1 MSKEHIN
8 GKEGCG
14 MIRIDAAKLIFTVIN
29 LLVLVVAMRIFLFK
43 PVQNIIAKRQE
54 EADKQLL
61 EAAQKQEAAAV
72 LEQKY
77 SDTLNN
83 IEEEKKKA
91 LSEARKDADTA
102 YQKII
107 DDANKKADKIKEDA
121 VIEAENTKTQII
133 KKAEKEIADMVVS
146 AATKVVAGTD
156 NVSADN
162 SLYDEFLNKAGEE

>member
-1 MSKEHIN
+1 
-8 GKEGCG
+8 
-14 MIRIDAAKLIFTVIN
+14 MIRIDAANLIFTVIN

-61 EAAQKQEAAAV
+61 EAAQKQEAAAA

-102 YQKII
+102 
-107 DDANKKADKIKEDA
+107 
-121 VIEAENTKTQII
+121 
-133 KKAEKEIADMVVS
+133 
-146 AATKVVAGTD
+146 
-156 NVSADN
+156 
-162 SLYDEFLNKAGEE
+162 

>member
-14 MIRIDAAKLIFTVIN
+14 MIRIDAANLIFTVIN
-29 LLVLVVAMRIFLFK
+29 LLVLAVAMRIFLFK

-61 EAAQKQEAAAV
+61 EAAQKQEAAAA

-83 IEEEKKKA
+83 IEEEKKK
-91 LSEARKDADTA
+91 RK
-102 YQKII
+102 
-107 DDANKKADKIKEDA
+107 ERR
-121 VIEAENTKTQII
+121 
-133 KKAEKEIADMVVS
+133 
-146 AATKVVAGTD
+146 
-156 NVSADN
+156 
-162 SLYDEFLNKAGEE
+162 

>member
-1 MSKEHIN
+1 
-8 GKEGCG
+8 
-14 MIRIDAAKLIFTVIN
+14 
-29 LLVLVVAMRIFLFK
+29 MRIFLFK

-107 DDANKKADKIKEDA
+107 DDAK
-121 VIEAENTKTQII
+121 

>member
-1 MSKEHIN
+1 
-8 GKEGCG
+8 
-14 MIRIDAAKLIFTVIN
+14 MIRIDAANLIFTVIN

-61 EAAQKQEAAAV
+61 EAAQKQEAAAA

-107 DDANKKADKIKEDA
+107 DDANKKA
-121 VIEAENTKTQII
+121 
-133 KKAEKEIADMVVS
+133 EKEIADMVVS

>member
-1 MSKEHIN
+1 
-8 GKEGCG
+8 
-14 MIRIDAAKLIFTVIN
+14 MIRIDAANLIFTVIN

-121 VIEAENTKTQII
+121 VIEAENTKII